1 MRHTRAQKRA
11 ELMTAAAAAI
21 EEFLDW
27 EETAAEP
34 TLTEMEEVVLKLR
47 PILSRRMLEVALK
60 DQDTT
65 QLTEEPNCPSCGQA
79 MRYKG
84 QKGVAVESRLGGLS
98 VERGHY
104 YCAHCESGLFPPG
117 PAT

>member
-11 ELMTAAAAAI
+11 ELLAAAEAAI

-27 EETAAEP
+27 EEKASKP
-34 TLTEMEEVVLKLR
+34 TLSEMEDVVLKLR
-47 PILSRRMLEVALK
+47 PVLSRRMLEVAME
-60 DQDTT
+60 DQDAT
-65 QLTEEPNCPSCGQA
+65 QLVETPACPSCGEA

-84 QKGVAVESRLGGLS
+84 QKGIAVESRLGTIA

-117 PAT
+117 PPA